1 MKLGTKLI
9 DWADKT
15 WLQEEVTH
23 YPYGYRLG
31 LAVCMTGTLMFLW
44 YIA

>member
-9 DWADKT
+9 DWADKA
-15 WLQEEVTH
+15 WLQEEVTR

-31 LAVCMTGTLMFLW
+31 LALSLTATLLVLW
-44 YIA
+44 MVA